1 MGEMEY
7 SYMHVHWMLMHKHIT
22 KEHFFLLMSFTC
34 VMNLK
39 GFVIELYIEI

>member
-7 SYMHVHWMLMHKHIT
+7 SHMHVHWMLVHKHIVQ
-22 KEHFFLLMSFTC
+22 KNIFFLLMLFTS

-39 GFVIELYIEI
+39 DCVIGL